1 MMKQLFEHDSVELAR
16 AAGLRQRKLT
26 FVQVAFILVLGWWK
40 QPQAGP
46 SARARFAGSLGVSIE
61 KQGLDCHFSERTASW
76 LLALLRRAVEYVVC
90 ANVVSLPLLQ
100 QFRAVLIEDGSSISL
115 PSVLRTVW
123 RGCGGRAAKAGK
135 DAKTQAALK
144 VTVRWDLL
152 AGRLHG
158 PYLQEGRQ
166 HELKSVLR
174 EQVIL
179 PGSLWIAD
187 LGYWSLKW
195 LRYLSQSGV
204 FFLMR
209 YKAGIVLWQGKQRLD
224 LLSVLPQVVGERLE
238 LLVSVGADKVVS
250 GVRLVAERVPDEV
263 AVQRQ
268 ERIRAYAD
276 DHGKP
281 VNPLVME
288 LAHWTI
294 VLTNVPVGLLSFEQ
308 VLALLRAR
316 WQVELLF
323 KLWKESGLLDDWKA
337 SDPWRILCEVYAKLL
352 AMVVQHW
359 VVLLSCWDDP
369 HRSLS
374 GVAEVLREQVPT
386 LVHGLVGHLPLG
398 RALSLMTQSVQGGCS
413 IPQRS
418 TRLSTSYRLLTAW
431 EPGLTRRL
439 WGAIHCAQ

>member
-1 MMKQLFEHDSVELAR
+1 MTSIARMSRMVKQLFEHDSVELAH

-26 FVQVAFILVLGWWK
+26 FVQVALILVLGWWK

-46 SARARFAGSLGVSIE
+46 STLSRFAGSLGVRIE
-61 KQGLDCHFSERTASW
+61 KQGLDCHFTERTATW

-90 ANVVSLPLLQ
+90 AHAVSLPLLQ

-115 PSVLRTVW
+115 PSVLRSVW
-123 RGCGGRAAKAGK
+123 RGCGGRAASAGK

-144 VTVRWDLL
+144 VTVRWDRLS
-152 AGRLHG
+152 GRLQG

-174 EQVIL
+174 EQVIV

-195 LRYLSQSGV
+195 LRAVSQSGV
-204 FFLMR
+204 YFLMR

-224 LLSVLPQVVGERLE
+224 LLSVLPQVTGERLE
-238 LLVSVGADKVVS
+238 LLVAVGADKVVS

-263 AVQRQ
+263 TLQRQ

-281 VNPLVME
+281 VNPLVWE

-294 VLTNVPVGLLSFEQ
+294 VLTNVPVCMLSFEQ

-323 KLWKESGLLDDWKA
+323 KLWKESGLLDDWEA

-359 VVLLSCWDDP
+359 FVLLSCWDDP

-374 GVAEVLREQVPT
+374 AVAEVLREQVPT
-386 LVHGLVGHLPLG
+386 LVHGLLGHLPLG
-398 RALSLMTQSVQGGCS
+398 RAIGLILDSVQGGCS
-413 IPQRS
+413 IPKRS
-418 TRLSTSYRLLTAW
+418 TRLSTSYRLLGPW
-431 EPGLTRRL
+431 EPGLT
-439 WGAIHCAQ
+439 